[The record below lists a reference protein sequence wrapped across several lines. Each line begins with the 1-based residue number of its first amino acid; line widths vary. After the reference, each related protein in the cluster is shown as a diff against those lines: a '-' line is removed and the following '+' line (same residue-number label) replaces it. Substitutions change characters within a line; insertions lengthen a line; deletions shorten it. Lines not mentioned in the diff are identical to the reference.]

1 MFVDSG
7 VFVLMV
13 LFFFMINYLLIMVV
27 VVKFFCW
34 VFYWFSGVMCLWVEE
49 KVVICDLLVVEF
61 MNEEFVC
68 FMYVVDV

>member
-13 LFFFMINYLLIMVV
+13 LFFFMINYLLIMVF

-34 VFYWFSGVMCLWVEE
+34 VFYWLSGVMCLWVEE